1 MLKPMFLQ
9 GILLISFKLPNCFWV
24 SIEILISMLI
34 ICIIIKVKT
43 KKIAL
48 VKKARKRKKNKEI
61 KMTNTI
67 LTKI

>member
-1 MLKPMFLQ
+1 MLRPMFLLE
-9 GILLISFKLPNCFWV
+9 ILLISFKLPNCFWV
-24 SIEILISMLI
+24 SIEILIRMLI

-67 LTKI
+67 LMKI